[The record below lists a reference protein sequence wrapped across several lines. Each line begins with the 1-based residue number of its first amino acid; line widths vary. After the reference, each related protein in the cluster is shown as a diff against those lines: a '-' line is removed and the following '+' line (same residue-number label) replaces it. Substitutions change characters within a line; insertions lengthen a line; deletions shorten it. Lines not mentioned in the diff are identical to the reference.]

1 VDSTSI
7 GDQER
12 TNPSLAWLMP
22 KDMMWGPEEVVL
34 QSENLNVTTKN
45 FHQVH
50 TAYCLWSIFVFDS

>member
-50 TAYCLWSIFVFDS
+50 TAYCL

>member
-1 VDSTSI
+1 MDSTSI

-22 KDMMWGPEEVVL
+22 KDMMWGPDEVVL

-45 FHQVH
+45 FHQVGII
-50 TAYCLWSIFVFDS
+50 IFSYLKSESR